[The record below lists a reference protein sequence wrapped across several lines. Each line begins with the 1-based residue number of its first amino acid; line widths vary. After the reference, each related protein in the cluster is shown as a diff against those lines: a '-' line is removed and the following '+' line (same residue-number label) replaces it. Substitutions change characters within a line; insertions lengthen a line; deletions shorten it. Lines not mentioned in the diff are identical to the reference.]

1 MAGKAK
7 SVYLT
12 VVPKGELNSVF
23 KRMFFNAK
31 EYNDFVKADS
41 FKEKYPEESY
51 KIIKEVY

>member
-12 VVPKGELNSVF
+12 VVPKGELHSVF

-31 EYNDFVKADS
+31 EYNDFIKS
-41 FKEKYPEESY
+41 EQFKEKYPDELFQV
-51 KIIKEVY
+51 IKEVY